1 MTATH
6 PVDQLM
12 SEHRIIESVLTAMEQ
27 TLATMTPA
35 KFPAEF
41 FEDALDFFR
50 NFADGYHHY
59 KEEDALFPALKARGI
74 PEEGGPIG
82 CMLKEHVFGRS
93 CLAGIR
99 ENLAAARGGSAEAVE
114 AIRGCAHDYINML
127 RPHIVKEDTVLYRM
141 ARHVLEQ
148 PDVERLE
155 RDYANP
161 DNPRITAAVR
171 AKYEALAAKLAAV
184 TAPAQCLPGR

>member
-1 MTATH
+1 MNPTH

-12 SEHRIIESVLTAMEQ
+12 SEHRIIETVLTATEAR
-27 TLATMTPA
+27 LAAMTPA
-35 KFPAEF
+35 SFPAGF
-41 FEDALDFFR
+41 FEEALDFFR

-59 KEEDALFPALKARGI
+59 KEEDALFPMLVTRGV
-74 PEEGGPIG
+74 PTDGGPIG

-114 AIRGCAHDYINML
+114 AIRRHATDYINML
-127 RPHIVKEDTVLYRM
+127 RQHIFKEDTVLFRM
-141 ARHVLEQ
+141 ARFLLEP

-155 RDYANP
+155 RDYSNP
-161 DNPRITAAVR
+161 DNPRIRPAVR
-171 AKYEALAAKLAAV
+171 EKYQALAARLAGA
-184 TAPAQCLPGR
+184 AAAAA

>member
-12 SEHRIIESVLTAMEQ
+12 SEHRIIENVLSAMEAR
-27 TLATMTPA
+27 TAEMTPA
-35 KFPAEF
+35 TFPAVF
-41 FEDALDFFR
+41 FDQALDFFR

-59 KEEDALFPALKARGI
+59 KEEDALFPMLKSRGV

-99 ENLAAARGGSAEAVE
+99 ENLEAARGGSAEAVE
-114 AIRGCAHDYINML
+114 AVRRFANDYIGML
-127 RPHIVKEDTVLYRM
+127 RQHIMKEDTVLFRM
-141 ARHVLEQ
+141 ARHILEQ
-148 PDVERLE
+148 PDVEKLE
-155 RDYANP
+155 RQFTNP
-161 DNPRITAAVR
+161 DNPRITAEIR
-171 AKYEALAAKLAAV
+171 QKYESLAARLTVDAA
-184 TAPAQCLPGR
+184 